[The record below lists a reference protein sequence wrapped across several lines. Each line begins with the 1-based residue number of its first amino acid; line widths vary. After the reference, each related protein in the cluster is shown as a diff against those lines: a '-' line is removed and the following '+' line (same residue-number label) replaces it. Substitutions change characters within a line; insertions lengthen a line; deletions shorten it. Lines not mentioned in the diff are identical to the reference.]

1 MGFALMQGGKKGKF
15 MARTGGVR
23 EKGREN
29 EPAEGRAEV
38 KTGLSQAADLLITM
52 TLTFE

>member
-1 MGFALMQGGKKGKF
+1 MGFALMQGGEKGKF
-15 MARTGGVR
+15 MARTDGEK
-23 EKGREN
+23 EKGRKN

-38 KTGLSQAADLLITM
+38 KTGLFEAADLLITM

>member
-1 MGFALMQGGKKGKF
+1 MGLTLMRGGKKEKF
-15 MARTGGVR
+15 MARTDGEK
-23 EKGREN
+23 EKGRKN

-38 KTGLSQAADLLITM
+38 KTGLFEAADPLITM